1 MGSYQQ
7 LDHSLPTIQEVPESE
22 VVAMEALERRLRD
35 REANLEKRELR
46 LKELEVIEQKYLLEV
61 AGKAAA
67 RRAAPEV
74 SWAHKEAVE
83 KKWDAMRSMKA
94 VEEACG
100 HALENARRLLEG
112 PCAKS
117 AASALMDLAQVAKSC
132 DEGALAAVKA
142 AERAVRD
149 VVVLRCCS
157 QGEEKDRSAFLEAAE
172 EAFGRLL
179 DRELRAKLLLA
190 VSKIF
195 KNQPNTFLSNTQK
208 ATERRDGRKRSRR
221 PRPSVV
227 GATTKEQSE
236 GEPMY
241 VFLGTIPLDASAQE
255 FFDFLCSSRA
265 MMRSSM
271 ALPVPSHQA
280 CWNETCLESEDAIY

>member
-1 MGSYQQ
+1 MGSYPKLEQP
-7 LDHSLPTIQEVPESE
+7 LPTIQEVPESG
-22 VVAMEALERRLRD
+22 VAATEARIRQRELELVARERELERRLQ
-35 REANLEKRELR
+35 A
-46 LKELEVIEQKYLLEV
+46 LEV
-61 AGKAAA
+61 AEQAAA

-83 KKWDAMRSMKA
+83 KKRDAIRSMEA

-132 DEGALAAVKA
+132 DKGALAAVKA

-172 EAFGRLL
+172 EAFGRPL

-190 VSKIF
+190 FHKIL
-195 KNQPNTFLSNTQK
+195 KNK
-208 ATERRDGRKRSRR
+208 
-221 PRPSVV
+221 
-227 GATTKEQSE
+227 
-236 GEPMY
+236 
-241 VFLGTIPLDASAQE
+241 PLR
-255 FFDFLCSSRA
+255 LI
-265 MMRSSM
+265 
-271 ALPVPSHQA
+271 
-280 CWNETCLESEDAIY
+280 T

>member
-1 MGSYQQ
+1 MGSYPKLEQP
-7 LDHSLPTIQEVPESE
+7 LPTIQEVPESG
-22 VVAMEALERRLRD
+22 VAATEARIRQRELELVARERELERRLQ
-35 REANLEKRELR
+35 A
-46 LKELEVIEQKYLLEV
+46 LEV
-61 AGKAAA
+61 AEQAAA

-83 KKWDAMRSMKA
+83 KKRDAIRSMEA

-117 AASALMDLAQVAKSC
+117 AASALMDLAQFANSC
-132 DEGALAAVKA
+132 DQRALAAVKA

-172 EAFGRLL
+172 KAFGRDSL

-190 VSKIF
+190 FHKIF
-195 KNQPNTFLSNTQK
+195 KNQPDTFLSNTQR
-208 ATERRDGRKRSRR
+208 ATQRRGGRPRPRR

-227 GATTKEQSE
+227 GATTKEQSK

-255 FFDFLCSSRA
+255 FFDFLCSSHDEDLNGTA
-265 MMRSSM
+265 C
-271 ALPVPSHQA
+271 ALPPGV
-280 CWNETCLESEDAIY
+280 LE

>member
-1 MGSYQQ
+1 MGSYQK
-7 LDHSLPTIQEVPESE
+7 LDQPLPTIQEVPEAE
-22 VVAMEALERRLRD
+22 ERELEARERRLRD
-35 REANLEKRELR
+35 READIEARERRLE
-46 LKELEVIEQKYLLEV
+46 ELEALERRYQALEV
-61 AGKAAA
+61 AGQAAA

-83 KKWDAMRSMKA
+83 KKRDAIRSMEA

-117 AASALMDLAQVAKSC
+117 AASALMDLAQFANSC
-132 DEGALAAVKA
+132 DQRALAAVKA

-172 EAFGRLL
+172 KAFGRDSL

-190 VSKIF
+190 FHKIF
-195 KNQPNTFLSNTQK
+195 KNQPDTFLSNTQR
-208 ATERRDGRKRSRR
+208 ATQRRGGRPRPRR

-227 GATTKEQSE
+227 GATTKEQSK

-241 VFLGTIPLDASAQE
+241 VFLGTIPLTPSADGTMHQLKDPHQFEDASADA
-255 FFDFLCSSRA
+255 FFDFL
-265 MMRSSM
+265 
-271 ALPVPSHQA
+271 
-280 CWNETCLESEDAIY
+280 TLEP